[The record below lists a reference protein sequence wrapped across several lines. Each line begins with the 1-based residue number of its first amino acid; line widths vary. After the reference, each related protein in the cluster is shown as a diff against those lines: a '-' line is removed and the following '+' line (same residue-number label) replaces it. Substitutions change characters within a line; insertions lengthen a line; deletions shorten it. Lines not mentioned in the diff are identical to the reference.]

1 MLSRRMQCAGLLAF
15 AVAAF
20 GAAASDVETV
30 AKGDDSFVIV
40 PGDRRDPFTFR
51 RTIEMPVMPKRDD
64 YVPPPIIVD
73 DFNRVATRLK
83 LSQVYDRAENAFMN
97 AQLNEAMQA
106 CDEGLGVI
114 QGIPQNHRDGFGGE
128 QNSILRLRAAVNHQ
142 LVRDEAQ
149 RQFEALNISLTG
161 VVARTGL
168 SQAIVNSRVV
178 TRGEIVPLENAP
190 QNVLVLEIRQNE
202 VIFLYRGFRM
212 NVPIKD
218 R

>member
-1 MLSRRMQCAGLLAF
+1 MLSRRMQCAGLFAF

-20 GAAASDVETV
+20 GAAASDVETI

-40 PGDRRDPFTFR
+40 PGERRDPFTFR
-51 RTIEMPVMPKRDD
+51 RKIETPTTGCYPVL
-64 YVPPPIIVD
+64 PPVVID
-73 DFNRVATRLK
+73 DFNRAATRLK

-97 AQLNEAMQA
+97 SQLNEAMLA

-114 QGIPQNHRDGFGGE
+114 QGIPQNHRDGFGDE

-149 RQFEALNISLTG
+149 RQFDALNISLTG

-178 TRGEIVPLENAP
+178 TRGEIVSLENAP